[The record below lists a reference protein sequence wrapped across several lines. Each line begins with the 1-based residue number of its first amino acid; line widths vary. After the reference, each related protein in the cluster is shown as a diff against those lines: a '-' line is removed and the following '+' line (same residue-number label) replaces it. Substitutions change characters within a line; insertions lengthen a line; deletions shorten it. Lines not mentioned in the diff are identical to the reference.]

1 MNKEKDVFRK
11 KKNNFKKSMKKIG
24 KKNKSFF
31 TNIIDKIKKTNRTV
45 KIIVLVWVLVVLLI
59 VGLILL
65 CAFSNSSREKY
76 YEMEKAMDA
85 ATLDYVE
92 TTSLYPTKDSK
103 AKIPMESLVLDNYL
117 YESDIA
123 DKSCTGYSI
132 VFYNGD
138 DKVYSIES
146 YINCDKYTSKGYN
159 DYIDYGIKKD

>member
-1 MNKEKDVFRK
+1 MNKEKEVLK
-11 KKNNFKKSMKKIG
+11 KKRNNFKKSLKKIG
-24 KKNKSFF
+24 KKIKGFIN
-31 TNIIDKIKKTNRTV
+31 NIVDKIKTTNKTV
-45 KIIVLVWVLVVLLI
+45 KIIVLVWILIVLLI
-59 VGLILL
+59 VGLIVL
-65 CAFSNSSREKY
+65 CAVSNSSREKY
-76 YEMEKAMDA
+76 YAMEKAMDA

-92 TTSLYPTKDSK
+92 TTGLYPTKDSK

>member
-1 MNKEKDVFRK
+1 MNKEKEVLKK
-11 KKNNFKKSMKKIG
+11 KKNNFKKNLKKVWKKI
-24 KKNKSFF
+24 KSFF
-31 TNIIDKIKKTNRTV
+31 ASTIDKIKNTNKTV
-45 KIIVLVWVLVVLLI
+45 KIIVLVWFFVVLII
-59 VGLILL
+59 VGLITL
-65 CAFSNSSREKY
+65 CAVSNSSREEY
-76 YEMEKAMDA
+76 YDMEKAMDV
-85 ATLDYVE
+85 ATLDYVQA
-92 TTSLYPTKDSK
+92 TGIYPTKDSK

-117 YESDIA
+117 YESDIV